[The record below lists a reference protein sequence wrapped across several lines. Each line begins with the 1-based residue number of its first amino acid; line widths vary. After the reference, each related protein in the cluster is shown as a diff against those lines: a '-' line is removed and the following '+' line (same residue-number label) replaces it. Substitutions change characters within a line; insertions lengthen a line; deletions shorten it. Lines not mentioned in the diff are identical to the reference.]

1 MSDRI
6 WYVCR
11 DGKLWERCFS
21 RREARYTA
29 KYLAKQYPESVWTVV
44 SD

>member
-1 MSDRI
+1 MERS

-21 RREARYTA
+21 RREARYIKKALETEFPNS
-29 KYLAKQYPESVWTVV
+29 KWTILA
-44 SD
+44 D